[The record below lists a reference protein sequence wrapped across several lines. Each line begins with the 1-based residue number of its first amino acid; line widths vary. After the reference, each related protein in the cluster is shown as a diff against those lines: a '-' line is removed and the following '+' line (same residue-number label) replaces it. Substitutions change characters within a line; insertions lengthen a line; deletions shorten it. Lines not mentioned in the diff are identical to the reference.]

1 MIQALGT
8 VGQKIYF
15 TSWHDDSVG
24 GDTNGNGGN
33 SAPSPGNWKYIRFDD
48 ASDDASLIDYA
59 VIRYGGGW
67 SAAGGVEI
75 HDASPTI
82 RNCQISQHYTDG
94 IYLDTTVSSLP
105 SRPQIFTNTLS
116 SNSSYAVSS
125 NVDSRPQLRG
135 NSLTGNGGNGL
146 EIRGGSIQN
155 DLTWDQT
162 QVVYILS
169 GDVSIASSAQLT
181 MAPGLILK
189 FRDNCGLLVGGNLH
203 AVGTVG
209 QKIYFT
215 SWRDDSAG
223 GDTNGDGGNS
233 TPSPGNWKSIRFDD
247 ASDDASLIE
256 YAVIRYGGGW
266 YAPGGIEIHDASP
279 TIRNSQ
285 ISQHNTTGIYL
296 DTTVSSLPAQPRILT
311 NTLSSN
317 NSYVVS
323 SNVDSKP
330 RLRGNSLTGNGG
342 NGLEIR
348 GGAIQSDLTW
358 DQTQIVYILSGDVS
372 IASSAQL
379 TMAPGLILKFRDN
392 CGLLV
397 GGNLHAVG
405 TVGQKIYFTSWRDDS
420 AGGDTNGDGG
430 NSTPSPGNWKSIRFD
445 DASDD
450 ASLIEYAIIRYGGG
464 WYAPGGIEIHD
475 ASPTIRNSQI
485 SQHNTTGIYLDTTV
499 SSLPAQPRILTNTLS
514 SNNSYVVSSNVDSKP
529 HCAATV

>member
-1 MIQALGT
+1 MTEQRKVRASMKSKVFLSSALVLYVFIFVTSIDFQSVSATAISDGLRFAYPPSSRDQVNQLAPTAVIMVGGTITSNTTWTTDNIYVVQTDITVGTGVTLTIEPGTIVKFQDSRSMIVNGMIQALGT

-223 GDTNGDGGNS
+223 G
-233 TPSPGNWKSIRFDD
+233 I
-247 ASDDASLIE
+247 
-256 YAVIRYGGGW
+256 
-266 YAPGGIEIHDASP
+266 P
-279 TIRNSQ
+279 T
-285 ISQHNTTGIYL
+285 
-296 DTTVSSLPAQPRILT
+296 A
-311 NTLSSN
+311 
-317 NSYVVS
+317 
-323 SNVDSKP
+323 
-330 RLRGNSLTGNGG
+330 
-342 NGLEIR
+342 
-348 GGAIQSDLTW
+348 
-358 DQTQIVYILSGDVS
+358 
-372 IASSAQL
+372 
-379 TMAPGLILKFRDN
+379 M
-392 CGLLV
+392 
-397 GGNLHAVG
+397 
-405 TVGQKIYFTSWRDDS
+405 
-420 AGGDTNGDGG
+420 
-430 NSTPSPGNWKSIRFD
+430 
-445 DASDD
+445 
-450 ASLIEYAIIRYGGG
+450 
-464 WYAPGGIEIHD
+464 
-475 ASPTIRNSQI
+475 
-485 SQHNTTGIYLDTTV
+485 
-499 SSLPAQPRILTNTLS
+499 
-514 SNNSYVVSSNVDSKP
+514 
-529 HCAATV
+529 AATPRPVPAIGSPFASTMPVTTPR